1 MTSHGILGSLSY
13 PDSHVRRNERCM
25 KELMSALGIVPA
37 SIWGTTEAGHF
48 SGNSLVASG
57 SSKFTG
63 LVFFFPHKENRVEA
77 GWFHIGFLTELFL
90 M

>member
-13 PDSHVRRNERCM
+13 PDSHVRRNERCT
-25 KELMSALGIVPA
+25 KELMSALGVLPA

-63 LVFFFPHKENRVEA
+63 LVLFFPPKK
-77 GWFHIGFLTELFL
+77 IELKL
-90 M
+90 GGST